1 MNYKEKVAMMNKEA
15 EEAKSKAIAKLQQEE
30 EERTRVEEE
39 RRRVEEERRIEETKV
54 EKSAKKEK
62 K

>member
-15 EEAKSKAIAKLQQEE
+15 EEAKSKAIVKLQ